1 MRQRGQA
8 ILEFAILT
16 PIIFA
21 FIFIIV
27 DFGIGLARH
36 MILTNAVREGAR
48 YAAAGA
54 PADSGCSQPTIVERV
69 TCKTLAH
76 AQGLI
81 DSSNCPGP
89 SCPVQ
94 VFFVDRGDPPNGQ
107 LEPGDSVAVHITYS
121 YKLITALGLSNS
133 IGYLH
138 WPGIPPLKM
147 NSCSDFSLGQV
158 TNDATI
164 STVNPPCD

>member
-16 PIIFA
+16 PVIFA

-27 DFGIGLARH
+27 DLGIGLAHRVV
-36 MILTNAVREGAR
+36 LTNAAREGAR

-54 PADSGCSQPTIVERV
+54 PTNTGCTQLDIVERIK
-69 TCKTLAH
+69 CKTLAH
-76 AQGLI
+76 SHGL
-81 DSSNCPGP
+81 
-89 SCPVQ
+89 
-94 VFFVDRGDPPNGQ
+94 VDESQIEVAFLDANGNGE
-107 LEPGDSVAVHITYS
+107 LEPGDAAVVRINYS
-121 YKLITALGLSNS
+121 YKLITALGLSS
-133 IGYLH
+133 QIGWLR

-147 NSCSDFSLGQV
+147 DSCTDMRLEQV

-164 STVNPPCD
+164 SPVNPCD